1 MFNTHGFRFDDVT
14 LYIGEGVG
22 VGMARLVLGGVAKKG
37 RKHATDVQGNTMHLH
52 PYFTLCSY

>member
-22 VGMARLVLGGVAKKG
+22 VGMARLVLGVVAKKG
-37 RKHATDVQGNTMHLH
+37 TKHVTDVQGNAMHLH
-52 PYFTLCSY
+52 PYLTLCSY